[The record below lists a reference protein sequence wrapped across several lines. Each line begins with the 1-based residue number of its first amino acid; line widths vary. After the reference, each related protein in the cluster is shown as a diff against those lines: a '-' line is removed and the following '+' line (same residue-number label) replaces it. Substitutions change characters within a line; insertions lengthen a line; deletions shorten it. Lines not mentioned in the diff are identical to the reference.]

1 MIKNFLLN
9 ILLTLVWIA
18 LTGQLNYA
26 NFLFGFVIGFGILWL
41 LVRRTDKEEDK
52 GYFYKAPRV
61 LSFAVFFLYEMIK
74 ANIEVTYEIMLP
86 KFKMKPGI
94 IEYKHELKSDFEITM
109 LTNFIALTPGTMV
122 LKISPDKK
130 TVYIHAL
137 YLQDKDK
144 FIKRMKN
151 GLERRLIEVF
161 R

>member
-1 MIKNFLLN
+1 M
-9 ILLTLVWIA
+9 T
-18 LTGQLNYA
+18 
-26 NFLFGFVIGFGILWL
+26 
-41 LVRRTDKEEDK
+41 
-52 GYFYKAPRV
+52 
-61 LSFAVFFLYEMIK
+61 K

-130 TVYIHAL
+130 KVYIHAL

-144 FIKRMKN
+144 FINSMIN
-151 GLERRLIEVF
+151 VIVRRFIDIF
-161 R
+161 RYNLLYIVLYYIYTIY

>member
-26 NFLFGFVIGFGILWL
+26 NFLFGFVIGFEILWL
-41 LVRRTDKEEDK
+41 LVIRTDKVEDK
-52 GYFYKAPRV
+52 GYFYKALRV
-61 LSFAVFFLYEMIK
+61 LLFAVFFLYDMIK
-74 ANIEVTYEIMLP
+74 ANIEVTYEFVLLKLQLLP
-86 KFKMKPGI
+86 EI
-94 IEYKHELKSDFEITM
+94 IEYKHELKSDFLITM

>member
-61 LSFAVFFLYEMIK
+61 LSFAVFFLYDMIK
-74 ANIEVTYEIMLP
+74 ANIEVTYEIMLT
-86 KFKMKPGI
+86 KFKMKTGI
-94 IEYKHELKSDFEITM
+94 IEYTHVLKSYFETSI
-109 LTNFIALTPGTMV
+109 LTNLID
-122 LKISPDKK
+122 IS
-130 TVYIHAL
+130 Y
-137 YLQDKDK
+137 
-144 FIKRMKN
+144 
-151 GLERRLIEVF
+151 E
-161 R
+161 